1 MQKHHFQP
9 FYAISLLRLK
19 WLTFSKGGE
28 RVVTPRAL
36 LSEES
41 TYWTLV
47 QNGLTDLGG
56 AFTFVSSIMSC
67 LIMSVDLTL

>member
-19 WLTFSKGGE
+19 WLTFIKGGG
-28 RVVTPRAL
+28 VVTPRAL